1 MKTVKWILLSLNL
14 NPYTRIVIRRHT
26 EHGVNMLGGSDKVS
40 DIVRRFGDMLVENS
54 YITSDG
60 LFIMY
65 VKENDVVQ

>member
-14 NPYTRIVIRRHT
+14 NPYTHIVIRQHT
-26 EHGVNMLGGSDKVS
+26 PQGIVPLGGSDKVS
-40 DIVRRFGDMLVENS
+40 EILRRFGDMYVENT

-65 VKENDVVQ
+65 VKEN

>member
-14 NPYTRIVIRRHT
+14 NAHTHIVIRQHT
-26 EHGVNMLGGSDKVS
+26 ERGIAMLGGSDKVS
-40 DIVRRFGDMLVENS
+40 EIIRRFGDRFVENS

-65 VKENDVVQ
+65 VKDCEDE

>member
-14 NPYTRIVIRRHT
+14 NPYTHIVVRQHT
-26 EHGVNMLGGSDKVS
+26 PQGITPLGGSDKVS
-40 DIVRRFGDMLVENS
+40 EILRRFGDMCVENT

-65 VKENDVVQ
+65 VKECDNV

>member
-14 NPYTRIVIRRHT
+14 NPYTHIVIRQHT
-26 EHGVNMLGGSDKVS
+26 ECGVTMLGGSDNVS
-40 DIVRRFGDMLVENS
+40 EIIRRFGDRFLEDS

>member
-14 NPYTRIVIRRHT
+14 NPYTHIVIRQHT
-26 EHGVNMLGGSDKVS
+26 ERGVAMLGGSDNVS
-40 DIVRRFGDMLVENS
+40 DIMRRFGDRFVENS

-65 VKENDVVQ
+65 VKECENE

>member
-14 NPYTRIVIRRHT
+14 NPYTHIVVRRHAPQ
-26 EHGVNMLGGSDKVS
+26 GIAFLGGSDKVS
-40 DIVRRFGDMLVENS
+40 EILRRFGDMYVENT

-65 VKENDVVQ
+65 VKEFKND